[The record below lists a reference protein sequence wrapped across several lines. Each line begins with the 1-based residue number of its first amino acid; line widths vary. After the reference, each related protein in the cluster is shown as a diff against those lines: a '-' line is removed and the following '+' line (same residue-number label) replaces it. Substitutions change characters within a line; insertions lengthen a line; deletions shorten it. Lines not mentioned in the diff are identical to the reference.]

1 MATVGYIGLGT
12 MGAPMA
18 GHLVRAGHRVVVHNR
33 TAARAREWA
42 AVHGGE
48 VNDSPAGVAAVC
60 DVVLVCVGDDPD
72 VRDVVEGPGG
82 ILESARPGTVV
93 ADHTTTSA
101 RLAREMAVACSAR
114 GVHFIDA
121 PVSGGQSGAEAG
133 TLSVMGGAEDDD
145 AWTVFEGIARAYARS
160 VVRIGG
166 VGAGQ
171 TAKMVNQICIAGV
184 IESLAEGLAFARR
197 AGLDTDALL
206 EAIGGGAARSW
217 QMENRAASMLEGRFD
232 FGFAVEWMIKDL
244 GHCLDEAERIGAELP
259 STESILGWY
268 REVLAAGGA
277 RLDTSSL
284 ITRLP

>member
-1 MATVGYIGLGT
+1 MATVGFIGLGT

-18 GHLVRAGHRVVVHNR
+18 GHLVRVGHRVLVHNR
-33 TAARAREWA
+33 TAARAREWTA
-42 AVHGGE
+42 AHGGD
-48 VNDSPAGVAAVC
+48 VQGSPADVAAGC
-60 DVVLVCVGDDPD
+60 DVVFLCVGDDPD
-72 VRDVVEGPGG
+72 VREVMHGPHGV
-82 ILESARPGTVV
+82 LASARPGTIV

-101 RLAREMAVACSAR
+101 RLAREMSAACAAR

-133 TLSVMGGAEDDD
+133 TLSVMGGADDDD
-145 AWTVFEGIARAYARS
+145 AWATFAGIASAYARS

-166 VGAGQ
+166 PGAGQ

-197 AGLDTDALL
+197 ADIDTDALL

-244 GHCLDEAERIGAELP
+244 GHCLDEAERIGAALP